1 MKVKYPCNKRFT
13 LIELLVVIAII
24 AILAAMLLP
33 ALSKAR
39 EKARMISCTN
49 KLKQLGLSEQLY
61 GNDNEGWLSVNNNH
75 STNTGNIGSVE
86 SNTRYTQMIW
96 RLARLGYIGGSIEY
110 TEEAE
115 KKQEALRY
123 AAFKCPS
130 DATFY
135 TPRDKNFW
143 ISYEFIAIRPYG
155 GAKVNNTLWGCKVR
169 EIFHRDDPGCAI
181 IYDVAWG
188 QTVASVSRSQSALN
202 DINGKSTHPG
212 SVNVLYLGGHAVTLK
227 VNEESRSKWNN
238 NGFLKKLCWL

>member
-1 MKVKYPCNKRFT
+1 MKVKYPRNKRFT

-33 ALSKAR
+33 ALSRAR
-39 EKARMISCTN
+39 EKARIISCLN

-86 SNTRYTQMIW
+86 SNTRYTQMVW
-96 RLARLGYIGGSIEY
+96 KLAKLGYIAGSLEN

-115 KKQEALRY
+115 LKQEALRY

-135 TPRDKNFW
+135 TPRSKDWW

-155 GAKVNNTLWGCKVR
+155 GAKVNNTLWGCKIR
-169 EIFHRDDPGCAI
+169 EIFHRDNPGCAI
-181 IYDVAWG
+181 VYDVAWG
-188 QTVASVSRSQSALN
+188 QTDSVSRSQSELKV
-202 DINGKSTHPG
+202 NGVSTHPG
-212 SVNVLYLGGHAVTLK
+212 SVNVLYLGGHATNLK
-227 VNEESRSKWNN
+227 VNSASKSKWNN
-238 NGFLKKLCWL
+238 NGFLLNYFDQTN